1 MLLLFPSFLSLYFGT
16 FYFLVIQCREIILA
30 NTNTRIVQLV
40 FTRKQGSVSREV
52 LCRVSIWSALK
63 SFSLFVEIDNL
74 ISSSCFGII
83 HQELYPNSKLLANI
97 LKLEF
102 SGQQHQCI
110 LNLDFSILVG
120 ITQTYVC
127 FEGN

>member
-16 FYFLVIQCREIILA
+16 FYFLAIQCREIILA
-30 NTNTRIVQLV
+30 NTNTRVVQLV

-52 LCRVSIWSALK
+52 LCSVSIWSALK

-83 HQELYPNSKLLANI
+83 HRELYPNSELLAF

-110 LNLDFSILVG
+110 LNLDFSILVR
-120 ITQTYVC
+120 ITHSYAC